1 MSKRPYQQRLRAQ
14 AAEQTRDRILD
25 ALYDRLREAPSA
37 PISVD
42 EIANRAG
49 VARSTI
55 YLDFGSRSGL
65 FDALTDRLLRGAGH
79 ERIVEAVADPDVRGP
94 PRRLPRPELDGQ
106 ARSRRRRTRHR
117 QRGGATRRR
126 DGHTRAP
133 APRAEAAA
141 TRPHG

>member
-14 AAEQTRDRILD
+14 AAEQTRERILD

-42 EIANRAG
+42 EIATRAG

-79 ERIVEAVADPDVRGP
+79 ERIVEAVADP
-94 PRRLPRPELDGQ
+94 
-106 ARSRRRRTRHR
+106 
-117 QRGGATRRR
+117 
-126 DGHTRAP
+126 TRAP
-133 APRAEAAA
+133 RCAAA
-141 TRPHG
+141 WRAASGCTPPTTTSSAS